1 MPKDTEAESVALVG
15 DFNDWDKSAMPLKR
29 LKSGV
34 WKTTI
39 DLEKDDSYQ
48 FKYLIDGE
56 SWVNDVD
63 ADSYVANNID
73 GDNSVVV
80 TSNA

>member
-1 MPKDTEAESVALVG
+1 MLVG
-15 DFNDWDKSAMPLKR
+15 EFNDWDQSAMPLKR

-39 DLEKDDSYQ
+39 DLKKDTTYQ
-48 FKYLIDGE
+48 FRYLIDGE
-56 SWVNDVD
+56 RWINDRS
-63 ADSYVANNID
+63 ADRYVPNHID

-80 TSNA
+80 TSVF